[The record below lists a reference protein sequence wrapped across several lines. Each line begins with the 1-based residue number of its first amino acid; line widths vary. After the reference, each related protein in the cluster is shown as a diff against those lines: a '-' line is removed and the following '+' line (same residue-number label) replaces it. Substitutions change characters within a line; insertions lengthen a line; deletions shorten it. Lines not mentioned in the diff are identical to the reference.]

1 MRIRLTSHAL
11 EQMQEQEDDVS
22 EEQIQTVLHNFH
34 TSVPGSQPST
44 IRYVG
49 FIGIARQ
56 LSVVTE
62 RPGVAIEPVKII
74 TVYWEY

>member
-1 MRIRLTSHAL
+1 VKIRLTSHAR
-11 EQMQEQEDDVS
+11 EQMQEQEDDVT

-34 TSVPGSQPST
+34 TTVPGNKPTT
-44 IRYVG
+44 IRYIG
-49 FIGIARQ
+49 FIGDTRQ
-56 LSVVTE
+56 LSVVAE